1 MYLNSLTFNLEF
13 KIKNRIFKL
22 KKDMALT
29 SQAIRK
35 GVIIKFNNKK
45 VTKQEVLDFSKDWD
59 EKQELFFRKILKAGG
74 RFSMNGV
81 DICIEVEEQLYN
93 SKGLKD
99 SGIITI
105 PGLDTRF

>member
-1 MYLNSLTFNLEF
+1 
-13 KIKNRIFKL
+13 
-22 KKDMALT
+22 MALT

-35 GVIIKFNNKK
+35 GIIIKFNNKE

-59 EKQELFFRKILKAGG
+59 EKQESFFRKMLKVGG
-74 RFSMNGV
+74 EFSMKGV
-81 DICIEVEEQLYN
+81 DISIRVQEQLYN

-99 SGIITI
+99 QGIITV

>member
-1 MYLNSLTFNLEF
+1 
-13 KIKNRIFKL
+13 
-22 KKDMALT
+22 MALT

-35 GVIIKFNNKK
+35 NVIIKFNNKE

-59 EKQELFFRKILKAGG
+59 EKQETFFRKMLKMGG
-74 RFSMNGV
+74 EFSMKGV
-81 DICIEVEEQLYN
+81 DISIRVEEQLYN

-99 SGIITI
+99 QGIITV

>member
-1 MYLNSLTFNLEF
+1 
-13 KIKNRIFKL
+13 
-22 KKDMALT
+22 MALT

-35 GVIIKFNNKK
+35 GIIIKFNNKE

-59 EKQELFFRKILKAGG
+59 EKQESFFRKMLKMGG
-74 RFSMNGV
+74 EFSMKGV
-81 DICIEVEEQLYN
+81 DISIRVEEQLYN

-99 SGIITI
+99 QGIITV

>member
-1 MYLNSLTFNLEF
+1 
-13 KIKNRIFKL
+13 
-22 KKDMALT
+22 MALT

-35 GVIIKFNNKK
+35 NVIIKFNNKK

-81 DICIEVEEQLYN
+81 DIYIEVEEQLYN

-99 SGIITI
+99 SGIITV

>member
-1 MYLNSLTFNLEF
+1 
-13 KIKNRIFKL
+13 
-22 KKDMALT
+22 MALT

-35 GVIIKFNNKK
+35 GIIIKFNNKE

-59 EKQELFFRKILKAGG
+59 EKQELFFRKMLKVGG
-74 RFSMNGV
+74 EFSMKGI
-81 DICIEVEEQLYN
+81 DISIKVQEQLYN

-99 SGIITI
+99 QGIITV

>member
-1 MYLNSLTFNLEF
+1 
-13 KIKNRIFKL
+13 
-22 KKDMALT
+22 MALT

-99 SGIITI
+99 SGIITRSNRQFQ
-105 PGLDTRF
+105 P

>member
-1 MYLNSLTFNLEF
+1 
-13 KIKNRIFKL
+13 
-22 KKDMALT
+22 MALT

-35 GVIIKFNNKK
+35 NVIIKFNNKK

-59 EKQELFFRKILKAGG
+59 EKQESFFRKMLKAGG
-74 RFSMNGV
+74 RFNMKGV
-81 DICIEVEEQLYN
+81 DIYIEVEEQLYN
-93 SKGLKD
+93 SNGLKD

>member
-1 MYLNSLTFNLEF
+1 
-13 KIKNRIFKL
+13 
-22 KKDMALT
+22 MALT

-35 GVIIKFNNKK
+35 GIIIKFNNKE

-59 EKQELFFRKILKAGG
+59 EKQETFFRKMLKVGG
-74 RFSMNGV
+74 EFSMKGV
-81 DICIEVEEQLYN
+81 DISIRVEEQLYN

-99 SGIITI
+99 QGIITV

>member
-1 MYLNSLTFNLEF
+1 
-13 KIKNRIFKL
+13 
-22 KKDMALT
+22 MALT

-35 GVIIKFNNKK
+35 GIIIKFNNKE

-59 EKQELFFRKILKAGG
+59 EKQETFFRKMLKMGG
-74 RFSMNGV
+74 EFSMKGV
-81 DICIEVEEQLYN
+81 DISIRVEEQLYN

-99 SGIITI
+99 QGIITV

>member
-1 MYLNSLTFNLEF
+1 
-13 KIKNRIFKL
+13 
-22 KKDMALT
+22 MALT

-99 SGIITI
+99 SGIITV
-105 PGLDTRF
+105 PGLDTRFQYIYNKIKHKK

>member
-1 MYLNSLTFNLEF
+1 
-13 KIKNRIFKL
+13 
-22 KKDMALT
+22 MALT

-35 GVIIKFNNKK
+35 GIIIKFNNKE

-59 EKQELFFRKILKAGG
+59 EKQETFFRKMLKVGG
-74 RFSMNGV
+74 EFSMKGV
-81 DICIEVEEQLYN
+81 DISIRVQEQLYN

-99 SGIITI
+99 QGIITV

>member
-1 MYLNSLTFNLEF
+1 
-13 KIKNRIFKL
+13 
-22 KKDMALT
+22 MALT

-35 GVIIKFNNKK
+35 NIIIKFNNKE

-59 EKQELFFRKILKAGG
+59 EKQESFFRKMLKVGG
-74 RFSMNGV
+74 EFSMKGV
-81 DICIEVEEQLYN
+81 DISIRVEEQLYN

-99 SGIITI
+99 SGIITV

>member
-1 MYLNSLTFNLEF
+1 
-13 KIKNRIFKL
+13 
-22 KKDMALT
+22 MALT

-35 GVIIKFNNKK
+35 NVIIKFNNKE

-59 EKQELFFRKILKAGG
+59 EKQETFFRKMLKMGG
-74 RFSMNGV
+74 EFSMMGV
-81 DICIEVEEQLYN
+81 DISIRVEEQLYN

-99 SGIITI
+99 QGIITV

>member
-1 MYLNSLTFNLEF
+1 
-13 KIKNRIFKL
+13 
-22 KKDMALT
+22 MALT

-45 VTKQEVLDFSKDWD
+45 VTKQEVLDFSKDWN
-59 EKQELFFRKILKAGG
+59 EKQEAFFRKMLKMGG
-74 RFSMNGV
+74 EFSMMGV
-81 DICIEVEEQLYN
+81 NISIKVEEQLYN

-99 SGIITI
+99 PGVITV

>member
-1 MYLNSLTFNLEF
+1 
-13 KIKNRIFKL
+13 
-22 KKDMALT
+22 MALT

-35 GVIIKFNNKK
+35 GIIIKFNNKE

-59 EKQELFFRKILKAGG
+59 EKQESFFRKMLKVGG
-74 RFSMNGV
+74 EFSMKGV
-81 DICIEVEEQLYN
+81 DISIRVQEQLYN

-99 SGIITI
+99 QGVITV